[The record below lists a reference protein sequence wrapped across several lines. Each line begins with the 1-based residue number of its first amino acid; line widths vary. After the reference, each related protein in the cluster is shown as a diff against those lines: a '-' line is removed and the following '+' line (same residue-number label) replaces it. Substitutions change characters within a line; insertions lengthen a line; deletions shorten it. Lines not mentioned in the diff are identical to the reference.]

1 VRARTLRVP
10 DKKNQK
16 MSDLI
21 FSLWWVVPVVAVLV
35 MYKFVLRVFFGM
47 LIVPDD
53 RIGLV
58 VKKYALSGAKRLP
71 DGRIIAINGE
81 AGMQAKA
88 LAPGLYWGMWPWQ
101 YAITMEAFTIIEQGK
116 LGLVKAKDGAP
127 MDMGRVLGKPVD
139 CDKFQDAI
147 AFLDNKGQKG
157 PQAAFLTPGS
167 YRINTFLF
175 EIVMVPITQIH
186 ENKVGIVTTLD
197 GEPLDKG
204 EIAGISV
211 AGHKNYQ
218 DPMAFINA
226 GGMKGLQ
233 EDVIL
238 AGTYY
243 LNPWF
248 VIVEQVDMIYIPI
261 GYVGVVNSFVGPEGK
276 DTTGDAFKHGN
287 IVKHNE
293 KGVWEQPLDPG
304 KHPVNIYTHAVEVVP
319 TTNIVLN
326 WADSRTEAHELDKN
340 LCTITVRSSDGF
352 TFNLDVSQIIHI
364 PRNEAPKVIAR
375 FGNMKN
381 LVSQVLEPTIANY
394 FRNSAQKS
402 DVIEFLA
409 NRIQRQDDAKE
420 HISRVLDN
428 YNVVGVDTLIGDI
441 TPPAA
446 LMKTLTDRKL
456 AEQEKITYEIQR
468 NAQIERKEFE
478 SAKAGADMQPEVVKS
493 TRQVEINTQMAA
505 SKVAASKGE
514 AEAKT
519 INAKADAEVRIT
531 IAKADAE
538 AKTVNAKADAN
549 ATEVNGSAEASKIKA
564 IGLSEAEVT
573 KQKTEAMGTE
583 QYAIVR
589 VAEALASHGIKLV
602 PDILVS
608 GKDGGGNGMI
618 DALIGSEMLKKLQT
632 ANEAVVAKP
641 VDDKPV
647 NE

>member
-1 VRARTLRVP
+1 MNNFLLQV
-10 DKKNQK
+10 
-16 MSDLI
+16 
-21 FSLWWVVPVVAVLV
+21 LWWAVPIIILLL

-47 LIVPDD
+47 VIVPDD

-58 VKKYALSGAKRLP
+58 VKKYVLSGNKRLP
-71 DGRIIAINGE
+71 DGRIIATNGE

-101 YAITMEAFTIIEQGK
+101 YSVTMAPFTIIEQNK
-116 LGLVKAKDGAP
+116 LGLVKAKDGAS
-127 MDMGRVLGKPVD
+127 MDTGRVLGKPVE

-147 AFLDNKGQKG
+147 AFLENNGQKG
-157 PQAAFLTPGS
+157 PQAAFLTPGN
-167 YRINTFLF
+167 YRINNFLF
-175 EIVMVPITQIH
+175 EVEMVPITQVQ
-186 ENKVGIVTTLD
+186 ENKVGIITTLD

-204 EIAGISV
+204 EIAGSSV
-211 AGHKNYQ
+211 EGHKNFQ
-218 DPMAFINA
+218 DPIAFINA
-226 GGMKGLQ
+226 GGRKGLQ

-248 VIVEQVDMIYIPI
+248 VLVEQVDMIYIPI

-276 DTTGDAFKHGN
+276 DTSGDSFKHGN
-287 IVKHNE
+287 IVKKSQ
-293 KGVWEQPLDPG
+293 KGVWEEPLDPG

-326 WADSRTEAHELDKN
+326 WANSRTEAHELDKN
-340 LCTITVRSSDGF
+340 LSTITVRSSDGF

-409 NRIQRQDDAKE
+409 NRVQRQTDAKD
-420 HISRVLDN
+420 HISRVLSD

-441 TPPAA
+441 VPPEA

-468 NAQIERKEFE
+468 NAQVERKEFE

-493 TRQVEINTQMAA
+493 TRQVEINTQLAA
-505 SKVAASKGE
+505 SKVASAKGE
-514 AEAKT
+514 AESKTINAEADAKVKT
-519 INAKADAEVRIT
+519 INAKADAEV
-531 IAKADAE
+531 
-538 AKTVNAKADAN
+538 KTVNATADAN
-549 ATEVNGSAEASKIKA
+549 ATQVNGTAEAGKIKA
-564 IGLSEAEVT
+564 IGLAEAEVT
-573 KQKTEAMGTE
+573 KQKTQAMGSE

-589 VAEALASHGIKLV
+589 VAETLASNHIKLV

-608 GKDGGGNGMI
+608 GKTGEGNGMI
-618 DALIGSEMLKKLQT
+618 DALIGSEMLKKLQ
-632 ANEAVVAKP
+632 AESEKQKEQP
-641 VDDKPV
+641 KKKDSGEEKKG
-647 NE
+647 E

>member
-1 VRARTLRVP
+1 MNNLFL
-10 DKKNQK
+10 QL
-16 MSDLI
+16 M
-21 FSLWWVVPVVAVLV
+21 WWVVPVIIFLVA
-35 MYKFVLRVFFGM
+35 YKFVLRVFFGM
-47 LIVPDD
+47 VIVPDD

-58 VKKYALSGAKRLP
+58 VKKYVLSGNKRLP
-71 DGRIIAINGE
+71 DGRIIAIDGE

-88 LAPGLYWGMWPWQ
+88 LAPGLYWRMWPWQ
-101 YAITMEAFTIIEQGK
+101 YAIDMAPFTVIEQNK

-127 MDMGRVLGKPVD
+127 LDIGRVLGKPVN

-147 AFLDNKGQKG
+147 AFLQNNGQKG
-157 PQAAFLTPGS
+157 PQAAFLTPGN

-175 EIVMVPITQIH
+175 EIEMVPITQIQ
-186 ENKVGIVTTLD
+186 ENKVGIITTLD

-204 EIAGISV
+204 EIAGSSV
-211 AGHKNYQ
+211 DGHKNFQ
-218 DPMAFINA
+218 DPITFINA
-226 GGMKGLQ
+226 GGRKGLQ

-276 DTTGDAFKHGN
+276 DTSGDSFKHGN
-287 IVKHNE
+287 IVKKTQ
-293 KGVWEQPLDPG
+293 KGVWDEPLDPG
-304 KHPVNIYTHAVEVVP
+304 KHPVNIYTHAVEIVP

-326 WADSRTEAHELDKN
+326 WANSRTEAHELDKN

-409 NRIQRQDDAKE
+409 NRIQRQNDAKE
-420 HISRVLDN
+420 HISAVLSD

-441 TPPAA
+441 VPPEA

-456 AEQEKITYEIQR
+456 AEQERITYEIQR
-468 NAQIERKEFE
+468 NAQVERKEFE

-493 TRQVEINTQMAA
+493 TRTVEINTQVAA
-505 SKVAASKGE
+505 SKVAVAKGE
-514 AEAKT
+514 AESKTINAEADAKVKT
-519 INAKADAEVRIT
+519 INAKADAEV
-531 IAKADAE
+531 
-538 AKTVNAKADAN
+538 KTVNATADAN
-549 ATEVNGSAEASKIKA
+549 ATGLNGAAEAGKIKA
-564 IGLSEAEVT
+564 IGLAEAEVT
-573 KQKTEAMGTE
+573 KQKTQAMGSE

-589 VAEALASHGIKLV
+589 VAETLANNHIKLV

-608 GKDGGGNGMI
+608 GKGGEGNGMI
-618 DALIGSEMLKKLQT
+618 DALIGTELLKKLQS
-632 ANEAVVAKP
+632 EASREKENP
-641 VDDKPV
+641 KKKEEGSDKRT
-647 NE
+647 E

>member
-1 VRARTLRVP
+1 M
-10 DKKNQK
+10 NN
-16 MSDLI
+16 LI
-21 FSLWWVVPVVAVLV
+21 TQILWWGVPIIVLLL

-47 LIVPDD
+47 VIVPDD

-58 VKKYALSGAKRLP
+58 VKKYVLSGNKRLP
-71 DGRIIAINGE
+71 DGRIIATNGE

-101 YAITMEAFTIIEQGK
+101 YSITMAPFTIIEQNK

-127 MDMGRVLGKPVD
+127 MDIGRVLGKPVE

-147 AFLDNKGQKG
+147 GFLENNGQKG

-167 YRINTFLF
+167 YRINNFLF
-175 EIVMVPITQIH
+175 EIEMVPITQIQ
-186 ENKVGIVTTLD
+186 ENKVGIITTLD

-204 EIAGISV
+204 EIAGSSV
-211 AGHKNYQ
+211 TGHKNFQ
-218 DPMAFINA
+218 DPITFINA
-226 GGMKGLQ
+226 GGRKGLQ

-276 DTTGDAFKHGN
+276 DTSGDSFKHGN
-287 IVKHNE
+287 IVGRDK
-293 KGVWEQPLDPG
+293 KGVWDQPLDPG
-304 KHPVNIYTHAVEVVP
+304 KHPVNIYTHAVEIVP

-326 WADSRTEAHELDKN
+326 WANSRTEAHELDKN

-409 NRIQRQDDAKE
+409 NRIQRQNDAKD
-420 HISRVLDN
+420 HISKVLAD

-441 TPPAA
+441 VPPEA

-468 NAQIERKEFE
+468 NAEVERKEFE
-478 SAKAGADMQPEVVKS
+478 SARAGADMQPEVVKS
-493 TRQVEINTQMAA
+493 TRTVEINTQVAA
-505 SKVAASKGE
+505 SKVAVAKGE
-514 AEAKT
+514 AESKTINAEADAKVKT
-519 INAKADAEVRIT
+519 INAKADAEV
-531 IAKADAE
+531 
-538 AKTVNAKADAN
+538 KTVNATADAN
-549 ATEVNGSAEASKIKA
+549 ATQLNGTAEAGKIKA
-564 IGLSEAEVT
+564 IGLAEAEVT
-573 KQKTEAMGTE
+573 KQKTQAMGSE

-589 VAEALASHGIKLV
+589 VAETLANNHIKLI

-608 GKDGGGNGMI
+608 GKSGEGNGMI
-618 DALIGSEMLKKLQT
+618 DALIGTELLKKLQS
-632 ANEAVVAKP
+632 EAAKEKDQP
-641 VDDKPV
+641 RKKDEGSEKRT
-647 NE
+647 E

>member
-1 VRARTLRVP
+1 M
-10 DKKNQK
+10 NN
-16 MSDLI
+16 LI
-21 FSLWWVVPVVAVLV
+21 VMLWWAVPVILILL
-35 MYKFVLRVFFGM
+35 MYKSVLRVFFGM
-47 LIVPDD
+47 VIVPDN

-58 VKKYALSGAKRLP
+58 VKKFTLSGKSRLP

-88 LAPGLYWGMWPWQ
+88 LAPGLYWSMWPWQ
-101 YAITMEAFTIIEQGK
+101 YSIAMEPFTIIEQNK
-116 LGLVKAKDGAP
+116 LGLVKAKDGATL
-127 MDMGRVLGKPVD
+127 DTGRVLGKPVD

-147 AFLDNKGQKG
+147 AFLDNNGQKG

-175 EIVMVPITQIH
+175 EIEMVPITQIH

-204 EIAGISV
+204 EIAGESV
-211 AGHKNYQ
+211 SGHKNYQ
-218 DPMAFINA
+218 DPIAFINA
-226 GGMKGLQ
+226 GGRKGLQ

-248 VIVEQVDMIYIPI
+248 VIVEQVDMTYIPI

-276 DTTGDAFKHGN
+276 DTSGDAFKHGN
-287 IVKHNE
+287 IVHRGQ
-293 KGVWEQPLDPG
+293 KGVWEDPLYPG
-304 KHPVNIYTHAVEVVP
+304 KHPINIYTHAVEVVP

-352 TFNLDVSQIIHI
+352 TFNLDVSQIIHV

-375 FGNMKN
+375 FGKMKN

-402 DVIEFLA
+402 DVIGFLA
-409 NRIQRQDDAKE
+409 NRIQRQSDARD
-420 HISRVLDN
+420 HIGAVLTT
-428 YNVVGVDTLIGDI
+428 YNVIGVDTLIGDI
-441 TPPAA
+441 VPPAA

-456 AEQEKITYEIQR
+456 AEEEKVTYEIQR
-468 NAQIERKEFE
+468 HAQIERKEFE
-478 SAKAGADMQPEVVKS
+478 SARAGADMQPEVVKS

-505 SKVAASKGE
+505 SKVAASRGE

-549 ATEVNGSAEASKIKA
+549 ATEVNGIAESTKIKA
-564 IGLSEAEVT
+564 IGLAEAEVT
-573 KQKTEAMGTE
+573 KQKTDAMGTE

-589 VAEALASHGIKLV
+589 VAEALAVNGIKLV
-602 PDILVS
+602 PEILVS
-608 GKDGGGNGMI
+608 GKENGGGNGII
-618 DALIGSEMLKKLQT
+618 DALIGSEMLKKLQK
-632 ANEAVVAKP
+632 ANEE
-641 VDDKPV
+641 DKA
-647 NE
+647 E

>member
-1 VRARTLRVP
+1 MNNLFL
-10 DKKNQK
+10 QL
-16 MSDLI
+16 M
-21 FSLWWVVPVVAVLV
+21 WWVVPVIIFLVA
-35 MYKFVLRVFFGM
+35 YKFVLRVFFGM
-47 LIVPDD
+47 VIVPDD

-58 VKKYALSGAKRLP
+58 VKKYVLSGNKRLP
-71 DGRIIAINGE
+71 DGRIIAIDGE

-88 LAPGLYWGMWPWQ
+88 LAPGLYWRMWPWQ
-101 YAITMEAFTIIEQGK
+101 YAIDMAPFTVIEQNK

-127 MDMGRVLGKPVD
+127 LDIGRVLGKPVD

-147 AFLDNKGQKG
+147 AFLQNNGQKG
-157 PQAAFLTPGS
+157 PQAAFLTPGN

-175 EIVMVPITQIH
+175 EIEMVPITQIQ
-186 ENKVGIVTTLD
+186 ENKVGIITTLD

-204 EIAGISV
+204 EIAGSSV
-211 AGHKNYQ
+211 AGHKNFQ
-218 DPMAFINA
+218 DPITFINA
-226 GGMKGLQ
+226 GGRKGLQ

-276 DTTGDAFKHGN
+276 DTSGESFKHGN
-287 IVKHNE
+287 IVKKNM
-293 KGVWEQPLDPG
+293 KGVWDEPLDPG
-304 KHPVNIYTHAVEVVP
+304 KHPVNIYTHAVEIVP

-326 WADSRTEAHELDKN
+326 WANSRTEAHELDKN

-409 NRIQRQDDAKE
+409 NRIQRQNDAKE
-420 HISRVLDN
+420 HISAVLSD

-441 TPPAA
+441 VPPEA

-456 AEQEKITYEIQR
+456 AEQERITYEIQR

-493 TRQVEINTQMAA
+493 TRTVEINTQVAA
-505 SKVAASKGE
+505 SKVAVAKGE
-514 AEAKT
+514 AESKTINAEADAKVKT
-519 INAKADAEVRIT
+519 INAKADAEV
-531 IAKADAE
+531 
-538 AKTVNAKADAN
+538 KTVNATADAN
-549 ATEVNGSAEASKIKA
+549 ATGLNGAAEAGKIKA
-564 IGLSEAEVT
+564 IGLAEAEVT
-573 KQKTEAMGTE
+573 KQKTQAMGSE

-589 VAEALASHGIKLV
+589 VAETLANNHIKLV

-608 GKDGGGNGMI
+608 GKNGEGNGMI
-618 DALIGSEMLKKLQT
+618 DALIGTELLKKLQS
-632 ANEAVVAKP
+632 EAAKEKENP
-641 VDDKPV
+641 KKKEEGSDKRT
-647 NE
+647 E

>member
-1 VRARTLRVP
+1 MNNLLLQV
-10 DKKNQK
+10 
-16 MSDLI
+16 
-21 FSLWWVVPVVAVLV
+21 LWWAVPIIILLL

-47 LIVPDD
+47 VIVPDD

-58 VKKYALSGAKRLP
+58 VKKYVLSGNKRLP
-71 DGRIIAINGE
+71 DGRIIATNGE

-101 YAITMEAFTIIEQGK
+101 YSVTMAPFTIIEQNK
-116 LGLVKAKDGAP
+116 LGLVKAKDGAS
-127 MDMGRVLGKPVD
+127 MDTGRVLGKPVE

-147 AFLDNKGQKG
+147 AFLENNGQKG

-167 YRINTFLF
+167 YRINNFLF
-175 EIVMVPITQIH
+175 EVEMVPITQVQ
-186 ENKVGIVTTLD
+186 ENKVGIITTLD

-204 EIAGISV
+204 EIAGSSV
-211 AGHKNYQ
+211 EGHKNFQ
-218 DPMAFINA
+218 DPIAFINA
-226 GGMKGLQ
+226 GGRKGLQ

-248 VIVEQVDMIYIPI
+248 VLVEQVDMIYIPI

-276 DTTGDAFKHGN
+276 DTSGDSFKHGN
-287 IVKHNE
+287 IVKKSQ
-293 KGVWEQPLDPG
+293 KGVWEEPLDPG

-326 WADSRTEAHELDKN
+326 WANSRTEAHELDKN

-409 NRIQRQDDAKE
+409 NRVQRQTDAKD
-420 HISRVLDN
+420 HISRVLSD

-441 TPPAA
+441 VPPEA

-456 AEQEKITYEIQR
+456 PEQEKITYEIQR
-468 NAQIERKEFE
+468 NAQVERKEFE

-493 TRQVEINTQMAA
+493 TRQVEINTQLAA
-505 SKVAASKGE
+505 SKVASAKGE
-514 AEAKT
+514 AESKTINAEADAKVKT
-519 INAKADAEVRIT
+519 INAKADAEV
-531 IAKADAE
+531 
-538 AKTVNAKADAN
+538 KTVNATADAN
-549 ATEVNGSAEASKIKA
+549 ATQVNGNAEAGKIKA
-564 IGLSEAEVT
+564 IGLAEAEVT
-573 KQKTEAMGTE
+573 KQKTQAMGSE

-589 VAEALASHGIKLV
+589 VAETLASNHIKLV

-608 GKDGGGNGMI
+608 GKTGEGNGMI
-618 DALIGSEMLKKLQT
+618 DALIGSEMLKKLQ
-632 ANEAVVAKP
+632 AESEKQKEQGKMKDSGEEKKA
-641 VDDKPV
+641 
-647 NE
+647 E

>member
-1 VRARTLRVP
+1 MNNFLLQV
-10 DKKNQK
+10 
-16 MSDLI
+16 
-21 FSLWWVVPVVAVLV
+21 LWWAVPIIILLL

-47 LIVPDD
+47 VIVPDD

-58 VKKYALSGAKRLP
+58 VKKYVLSGNKRLP
-71 DGRIIAINGE
+71 DGRIIATNGE

-101 YAITMEAFTIIEQGK
+101 YSVTMAPFTIIEQNK
-116 LGLVKAKDGAP
+116 LGLVKAKDGAS
-127 MDMGRVLGKPVD
+127 MDTGRVLGKPVE
-139 CDKFQDAI
+139 CDKFQDAT
-147 AFLDNKGQKG
+147 AFLENNGQKG

-167 YRINTFLF
+167 YRINNFLF
-175 EIVMVPITQIH
+175 EVEMVPITQVQ
-186 ENKVGIVTTLD
+186 ENKVGIITTLD

-204 EIAGISV
+204 EIAGSSV
-211 AGHKNYQ
+211 EGHKNFQ
-218 DPMAFINA
+218 DPIAFINA
-226 GGMKGLQ
+226 GGRKGLQ

-248 VIVEQVDMIYIPI
+248 VLVEQVDMIYIPI

-276 DTTGDAFKHGN
+276 DTSGDSFKHGN
-287 IVKHNE
+287 IVKKSQ
-293 KGVWEQPLDPG
+293 KGVWEEPLDPG

-326 WADSRTEAHELDKN
+326 WANSRTEAHELDKN
-340 LCTITVRSSDGF
+340 LSTITVRASDGF

-409 NRIQRQDDAKE
+409 NRVQRQTDAKD
-420 HISRVLDN
+420 HISKVLSD

-441 TPPAA
+441 VPPEA

-468 NAQIERKEFE
+468 NAQVERKEFE

-493 TRQVEINTQMAA
+493 TRQVEINTQLAA
-505 SKVAASKGE
+505 SKVASAKGE
-514 AEAKT
+514 AESKTINAEADAKVKT
-519 INAKADAEVRIT
+519 INAKADAEV
-531 IAKADAE
+531 
-538 AKTVNAKADAN
+538 KTVNATADAN
-549 ATEVNGSAEASKIKA
+549 ATQVNGNAEAGKIKA
-564 IGLSEAEVT
+564 IGLAEAEVT
-573 KQKTEAMGTE
+573 KQKTQAMGSE

-589 VAEALASHGIKLV
+589 VAETLASNHIKLV

-608 GKDGGGNGMI
+608 GKTGEGNGMI
-618 DALIGSEMLKKLQT
+618 DALIGSEMLKKLQ
-632 ANEAVVAKP
+632 AESEKQKEQGKMK
-641 VDDKPV
+641 DSGEEKKG
-647 NE
+647 

>member
-1 VRARTLRVP
+1 MNNFLLQV
-10 DKKNQK
+10 
-16 MSDLI
+16 
-21 FSLWWVVPVVAVLV
+21 LWWAVPIIILLL

-47 LIVPDD
+47 VIVPDD

-58 VKKYALSGAKRLP
+58 VKKYVLSGNKRLP
-71 DGRIIAINGE
+71 DGRIIATNGE

-101 YAITMEAFTIIEQGK
+101 YSVTMAPFTIIEQNK
-116 LGLVKAKDGAP
+116 LGLVKAKDGAS
-127 MDMGRVLGKPVD
+127 MDTGRVLGKPVE
-139 CDKFQDAI
+139 CDKFQDAT
-147 AFLDNKGQKG
+147 AFLENNGQKG

-167 YRINTFLF
+167 YRINNFLF
-175 EIVMVPITQIH
+175 EVEMVPITQVQ
-186 ENKVGIVTTLD
+186 ENKVGIITTLD

-204 EIAGISV
+204 EIAGSSV
-211 AGHKNYQ
+211 EGHKNFQ
-218 DPMAFINA
+218 DPIAFINA
-226 GGMKGLQ
+226 GGRKGLQ

-248 VIVEQVDMIYIPI
+248 VLVEQVDMIYIPI

-276 DTTGDAFKHGN
+276 DTSGDSFKHGN
-287 IVKHNE
+287 IVKKSQ
-293 KGVWEQPLDPG
+293 KGVWEEPLDPG

-326 WADSRTEAHELDKN
+326 WANSRTEAHELDKN
-340 LCTITVRSSDGF
+340 LSTITVRSSDGF

-409 NRIQRQDDAKE
+409 NRVQRQTDAKD
-420 HISRVLDN
+420 HISKVLSD

-441 TPPAA
+441 VPPEA

-468 NAQIERKEFE
+468 NAQVERKEFE

-493 TRQVEINTQMAA
+493 TRQVEINTQLAA
-505 SKVAASKGE
+505 SKVASAKGE
-514 AEAKT
+514 AESKTINAEADAKVKT
-519 INAKADAEVRIT
+519 INAKADAEV
-531 IAKADAE
+531 
-538 AKTVNAKADAN
+538 KTVNATADAN
-549 ATEVNGSAEASKIKA
+549 ATQVNGNAEAGKIKA
-564 IGLSEAEVT
+564 IGLAEAEVT
-573 KQKTEAMGTE
+573 KQKTQAMGSE

-589 VAEALASHGIKLV
+589 VAETLASNHIKLV

-608 GKDGGGNGMI
+608 GKTGEGNGMI
-618 DALIGSEMLKKLQT
+618 DALIGSEMLKKLQ
-632 ANEAVVAKP
+632 AESEKQKEQGKMK
-641 VDDKPV
+641 DSGEEKKG
-647 NE
+647 E

>member
-1 VRARTLRVP
+1 MNNNLIVMLWWAVP
-10 DKKNQK
+10 VI
-16 MSDLI
+16 LI
-21 FSLWWVVPVVAVLV
+21 FV

-47 LIVPDD
+47 VIVPDN

-58 VKKYALSGAKRLP
+58 VKKFTLSGKSRLP
-71 DGRIIAINGE
+71 DGRIIATNGE

-88 LAPGLYWGMWPWQ
+88 LAPGLYWGLWPWQ
-101 YAITMEAFTIIEQGK
+101 YGITMEPFTVIEQNK
-116 LGLVKAKDGAP
+116 LGLVKAKDGASL
-127 MDMGRVLGKPVD
+127 DTGRVLGKPVN

-147 AFLDNKGQKG
+147 AFLDNNGQKG

-175 EIVMVPITQIH
+175 EIEMVPITQIH

-204 EIAGISV
+204 EIAGESV
-211 AGHKNYQ
+211 SGHKNYQ
-218 DPMAFINA
+218 DPIAFINA
-226 GGMKGLQ
+226 GGRKGLQ

-248 VIVEQVDMIYIPI
+248 VIVEQVDMTYIPI

-276 DTTGDAFKHGN
+276 DTSGDAFKHGN
-287 IVKHNE
+287 IVHLGQ
-293 KGVWEQPLDPG
+293 KGVWEDPLDPG
-304 KHPVNIYTHAVEVVP
+304 KHPINIYTHAVEIVP

-352 TFNLDVSQIIHI
+352 TFNLDVSQIIHV

-375 FGNMKN
+375 FGKMKN

-402 DVIEFLA
+402 DVIGFLA
-409 NRIQRQDDAKE
+409 NRIQRQSDARD
-420 HISRVLDN
+420 HIGAVLTT
-428 YNVVGVDTLIGDI
+428 YNVIGVDTLIGDI
-441 TPPAA
+441 VPPAA

-456 AEQEKITYEIQR
+456 AEEEKVTYEIQR
-468 NAQIERKEFE
+468 HAQIERKEFE
-478 SAKAGADMQPEVVKS
+478 SARAGADMQPEVVKS

-505 SKVAASKGE
+505 SKVAASHGE

-549 ATEVNGSAEASKIKA
+549 ATEVNGIAESTKIKA
-564 IGLSEAEVT
+564 IGLAEAEVT
-573 KQKTEAMGTE
+573 KQKTDAMGTE

-589 VAEALASHGIKLV
+589 VAEALAAAGIKLV
-602 PDILVS
+602 PEILVN
-608 GKDGGGNGMI
+608 GKENGGNGII
-618 DALIGSEMLKKLQT
+618 DALIGTEMLKKLQKE
-632 ANEAVVAKP
+632 NEGGKS
-641 VDDKPV
+641 
-647 NE
+647 EQ

>member
-1 VRARTLRVP
+1 MNNFTIQL
-10 DKKNQK
+10 
-16 MSDLI
+16 
-21 FSLWWVVPVVAVLV
+21 LWWAVPVIVLLVA
-35 MYKFVLRVFFGM
+35 YKFVLRVFFGM
-47 LIVPDD
+47 VIVPDD

-58 VKKYALSGAKRLP
+58 VKKYVLSGNKRLP
-71 DGRIIAINGE
+71 DGRIIATNGE

-101 YAITMEAFTIIEQGK
+101 YAVTMQPFTIIEQNK
-116 LGLVKAKDGAP
+116 LGLVKAKDGASL
-127 MDMGRVLGKPVD
+127 DTGRVLGKPVE
-139 CDKFQDAI
+139 CDKFQDAT
-147 AFLDNKGQKG
+147 AFLDNGGQKG

-167 YRINTFLF
+167 YRINAFVF
-175 EIVMVPITQIH
+175 DIEMVPITQIQ

-197 GEPLDKG
+197 GEPLGKG
-204 EIAGISV
+204 EIAGVSV

-218 DPMAFINA
+218 DPIAFINA

-248 VIVEQVDMIYIPI
+248 VLVEQVDMIYIPI

-276 DTTGDAFKHGN
+276 DTSGDSFKHGN
-287 IVKHNE
+287 IVNKNQ
-293 KGVWEQPLDPG
+293 KGVWDEPLDPG

-326 WADSRTEAHELDKN
+326 WANSRTEAHELDKN

-375 FGNMKN
+375 FGNMRN

-402 DVIEFLA
+402 GVIEFLT
-409 NRIQRQDDAKE
+409 NRSQRQEDAKAQ
-420 HISRVLDN
+420 ISKVLDD
-428 YNVVGVDTLIGDI
+428 YNLAGVDTLIGDI
-441 TPPAA
+441 VPPEA

-468 NAQIERKEFE
+468 NAQVERKEFE

-493 TRQVEINTQMAA
+493 TRQVEINTQLAA
-505 SKVAASKGE
+505 SKVAIAKGE
-514 AEAKT
+514 AESKTINAEADSKVKT
-519 INAKADAEVRIT
+519 INAKADAEV
-531 IAKADAE
+531 
-538 AKTVNAKADAN
+538 KTVNATADAN
-549 ATEVNGSAEASKIKA
+549 ATDVNGKAEASKIKA
-564 IGLSEAEVT
+564 IGLAEAEVT
-573 KQKTEAMGTE
+573 KQKTEAMGSE

-589 VAEALASHGIKLV
+589 VAETLASNHIKLV
-602 PDILVS
+602 PEILVS
-608 GKDGGGNGMI
+608 GKNGEGNGGMI
-618 DALIGSEMLKKLQT
+618 D
-632 ANEAVVAKP
+632 
-641 VDDKPV
+641 
-647 NE
+647 

>member
-1 VRARTLRVP
+1 M
-10 DKKNQK
+10 NN
-16 MSDLI
+16 
-21 FSLWWVVPVVAVLV
+21 FSIQLLWWAVPVIVLLV
-35 MYKFVLRVFFGM
+35 GYKFVLRVFFGM
-47 LIVPDD
+47 VIVPDD

-58 VKKYALSGAKRLP
+58 VKKYVLSANKRLP
-71 DGRIIAINGE
+71 DGRIIAIDGE

-88 LAPGLYWGMWPWQ
+88 LAPGLYWRMWPWQ
-101 YAITMEAFTIIEQGK
+101 YGIDMAPFTIIEQNK

-127 MDMGRVLGKPVD
+127 LDTGRVLGKPVD
-139 CDKFQDAI
+139 CDKFQDAA
-147 AFLDNKGQKG
+147 AFLQNNGQKG

-175 EIVMVPITQIH
+175 EIEMVPITQVQ

-204 EIAGISV
+204 EIAGSSV
-211 AGHKNYQ
+211 IGHKNYQ
-218 DPMAFINA
+218 DPIAFINA
-226 GGMKGLQ
+226 GGRKGLQ

-276 DTTGDAFKHGN
+276 DTSGDSFKHGN
-287 IVKHNE
+287 IVKKSQ
-293 KGVWEQPLDPG
+293 KGVWDEPLDPG

-326 WADSRTEAHELDKN
+326 WANSRTEAHELDKN

-409 NRIQRQDDAKE
+409 NRIQRQDDAKG
-420 HISRVLDN
+420 HISKVLSD

-441 TPPAA
+441 VPPEA

-493 TRQVEINTQMAA
+493 TRQVEINTQVAA
-505 SKVAASKGE
+505 SKVAVAKGE
-514 AEAKT
+514 AESKTINAEADAKVKT
-519 INAKADAEVRIT
+519 INAKADAEV
-531 IAKADAE
+531 
-538 AKTVNAKADAN
+538 KTVNATADAN
-549 ATEVNGSAEASKIKA
+549 ATGLNGAAEAGKIKA
-564 IGLSEAEVT
+564 IGLAEAEVT
-573 KQKTEAMGTE
+573 KQKTQAMGSE

-589 VAEALASHGIKLV
+589 VAETLANNHVKLV

-608 GKDGGGNGMI
+608 GKNGEGNGMI
-618 DALIGSEMLKKLQT
+618 DALIGSEMFKKLQSENL
-632 ANEAVVAKP
+632 NEKESLKKK
-641 VDDKPV
+641 DDKSDKRT
-647 NE
+647 E

>member
-1 VRARTLRVP
+1 MNNYVE
-10 DKKNQK
+10 
-16 MSDLI
+16 I
-21 FSLWWVVPVVAVLV
+21 LWWAVPVVVVLL

-47 LIVPDD
+47 VIVPDD

-58 VKKYALSGAKRLP
+58 VKKYALTGEKRLP

-88 LAPGLYWGMWPWQ
+88 LAPGLYWAMWPWQ
-101 YAITMEAFTIIEQGK
+101 FSITMAPFTIIEQNK
-116 LGLVKAKDGAP
+116 LGLVKAKDGAS
-127 MDMGRVLGKPVD
+127 MDTGRVLGKPVE

-147 AFLDNKGQKG
+147 AFLDHKGQKG

-175 EIVMVPITQIH
+175 EIEMVPITQIH
-186 ENKVGIVTTLD
+186 ENKVGIITTLD
-197 GEPLDKG
+197 GEPLEKG
-204 EIAGISV
+204 EIAGTSV
-211 AGHKNYQ
+211 AGHKNFQ
-218 DPMAFINA
+218 DPIAFINA

-276 DTTGDAFKHGN
+276 DTTGDSFKHGN
-287 IVKHNE
+287 IVKRNE
-293 KGVWEQPLDPG
+293 KGVWDQPLDPG
-304 KHPVNIYTHAVEVVP
+304 KHPVNIYTHAVEIVP

-409 NRIQRQDDAKE
+409 NRIQRQDDAKM
-420 HISRVLDN
+420 HISKVLDD

-441 TPPAA
+441 VPPAA

-456 AEQEKITYEIQR
+456 AEQEKVTYEMQR
-468 NAQIERKEFE
+468 TAQIERKEFE

-549 ATEVNGSAEASKIKA
+549 ATEVNGTAEATKIKA
-564 IGLSEAEVT
+564 IGLAEAEVT
-573 KQKTEAMGTE
+573 KQKTMAMGTE

-589 VAEALASHGIKLV
+589 VAEALASHNIKLV

-618 DALIGSEMLKKLQT
+618 DALIGNEMLKKLQK
-632 ANEAVVAKP
+632 ANEATAVKPDAKP
-641 VDDKPV
+641 EKP
-647 NE
+647 ESKE

>member
-1 VRARTLRVP
+1 MNNYVE
-10 DKKNQK
+10 
-16 MSDLI
+16 I
-21 FSLWWVVPVVAVLV
+21 LWWAVPVVVVLL

-47 LIVPDD
+47 VIVPDD

-58 VKKYALSGAKRLP
+58 VKKYALTGEKRLP

-88 LAPGLYWGMWPWQ
+88 LAPGLYWAMWPWQ
-101 YAITMEAFTIIEQGK
+101 FSITMAPFTIIEQNK
-116 LGLVKAKDGAP
+116 LGLVKARDGAP
-127 MDMGRVLGKPVD
+127 MDTGRVLGKPVE

-147 AFLDNKGQKG
+147 SFLNNNGQKG

-167 YRINTFLF
+167 YRINSFLF
-175 EIVMVPITQIH
+175 EIEMVPITQIQ
-186 ENKVGIVTTLD
+186 ENKVGIITTLD
-197 GEPLDKG
+197 GEPLEKG
-204 EIAGISV
+204 EIAGGSV
-211 AGHKNYQ
+211 PNHRNFQ

-261 GYVGVVNSFVGPEGK
+261 GYVGVVNSFVGPEGA
-276 DTTGDAFKHGN
+276 DTSGDSFKHGN
-287 IVKHNE
+287 IVKRNQ

-304 KHPVNIYTHAVEVVP
+304 KHPVNIYTHAVEIVP

-409 NRIQRQDDAKE
+409 NRIQRQDDAKM
-420 HISRVLDN
+420 HISKVLDD

-441 TPPAA
+441 VPPAP

-456 AEQEKITYEIQR
+456 AEQEKVTYEMQR

-564 IGLSEAEVT
+564 IGLAEAEVT
-573 KQKTEAMGTE
+573 KQKTMAMGTE

-589 VAEALASHGIKLV
+589 VAEALASNNIKLV

-618 DALIGSEMLKKLQT
+618 DALIGNEMLKKLQK
-632 ANEAVVAKP
+632 ANEAAKE
-641 VDDKPV
+641 KPAA
-647 NE
+647 ETSKPEGKE

>member
-1 VRARTLRVP
+1 M
-10 DKKNQK
+10 NNF
-16 MSDLI
+16 LI
-21 FSLWWVVPVVAVLV
+21 QLLWWAVPVIVLLVA
-35 MYKFVLRVFFGM
+35 YKFVLRVFFGM
-47 LIVPDD
+47 VIVPDD

-58 VKKYALSGAKRLP
+58 IKKYVLSGNKRLP
-71 DGRIIAINGE
+71 DGRIIATNGE

-101 YAITMEAFTIIEQGK
+101 YSVIMQPFVIIEQNK
-116 LGLVKAKDGAP
+116 LGLVKAKDGASL
-127 MDMGRVLGKPVD
+127 DTGRVLGKPVE
-139 CDKFQDAI
+139 CDKFQDAT
-147 AFLDNKGQKG
+147 AFLDNGGQKG

-167 YRINTFLF
+167 YRINAFLF
-175 EIVMVPITQIH
+175 DIEMVPITQIQ

-204 EIAGISV
+204 EIAGVSV
-211 AGHKNYQ
+211 VGHKNYQ
-218 DPMAFINA
+218 DPIAFINA

-276 DTTGDAFKHGN
+276 DTSGDSFKHGN
-287 IVKHNE
+287 IVKKSQ
-293 KGVWEQPLDPG
+293 KGVWDEPLDPG

-326 WADSRTEAHELDKN
+326 WANSRTEAHELDKN

-375 FGNMKN
+375 FGNMRN

-409 NRIQRQDDAKE
+409 NRVQRQDDAKS
-420 HISRVLDN
+420 HISKVLSD

-441 TPPAA
+441 VPPEA

-468 NAQIERKEFE
+468 NAQVERKEFE

-493 TRQVEINTQMAA
+493 TRQVEINTQLAA
-505 SKVAASKGE
+505 SKVAIAKGE
-514 AEAKT
+514 AESKTINAEADSKVKT
-519 INAKADAEVRIT
+519 INAKADAEV
-531 IAKADAE
+531 
-538 AKTVNAKADAN
+538 KTVNATADAN
-549 ATEVNGSAEASKIKA
+549 ATEVNGKAEAGKIKA
-564 IGLSEAEVT
+564 VGLAEAEVT
-573 KQKTEAMGTE
+573 KQKTQAMGSE

-589 VAEALASHGIKLV
+589 VAETLAANHIKLV
-602 PDILVS
+602 PEILVS
-608 GKDGGGNGMI
+608 GKNGESGGGMI
-618 DALIGSEMLKKLQT
+618 DALIGNEMLKKLQ
-632 ANEAVVAKP
+632 AENGKAKDQP
-641 VDDKPV
+641 KKKDD
-647 NE
+647 NADNRTE

>member
-1 VRARTLRVP
+1 M
-10 DKKNQK
+10 NNN
-16 MSDLI
+16 LI
-21 FSLWWVVPVVAVLV
+21 VMLWWAVPVILILL

-47 LIVPDD
+47 VIVPDN

-58 VKKYALSGAKRLP
+58 VKKFTLSSKARLP
-71 DGRIIAINGE
+71 DGRIIAIHGE

-88 LAPGLYWGMWPWQ
+88 LAPGLYWGLWPWQ
-101 YAITMEAFTIIEQGK
+101 YGITMEAFTVIEQNK
-116 LGLVKAKDGAP
+116 LGLVKAKDGAAL
-127 MDMGRVLGKPVD
+127 DTGRVLGKPVD

-147 AFLDNKGQKG
+147 AFLDNNGQKG

-175 EIVMVPITQIH
+175 EIEMVPITQIH

-204 EIAGISV
+204 EIAGESV
-211 AGHKNYQ
+211 SGHKNYQ
-218 DPMAFINA
+218 DPIAFINA
-226 GGMKGLQ
+226 GGRKGLQ

-248 VIVEQVDMIYIPI
+248 VIVEQVDMTYIPI

-276 DTTGDAFKHGN
+276 DTSGDAFKHGN
-287 IVKHNE
+287 IVHVGQ
-293 KGVWEQPLDPG
+293 KGVWEDPLDPG
-304 KHPVNIYTHAVEVVP
+304 KHPINIYTHAVEIVP

-352 TFNLDVSQIIHI
+352 TFNLDVSQIIHV

-375 FGNMKN
+375 FGKMKN

-402 DVIEFLA
+402 DVIGFLA
-409 NRIQRQDDAKE
+409 NRIQRQSDARD
-420 HISRVLDN
+420 HIGAVLTT
-428 YNVVGVDTLIGDI
+428 YNVIGVDTLIGDI
-441 TPPAA
+441 VPPAA

-456 AEQEKITYEIQR
+456 AEEEKVTYEIQR
-468 NAQIERKEFE
+468 HAQIERKEFE
-478 SAKAGADMQPEVVKS
+478 SARAGADMQPEVVKS

-505 SKVAASKGE
+505 SKVAASHGE

-549 ATEVNGSAEASKIKA
+549 ATEVNGIAESTKIKA
-564 IGLSEAEVT
+564 IGLAEAEVT
-573 KQKTEAMGTE
+573 KQKTDAMGTE

-589 VAEALASHGIKLV
+589 VAEALAAAGIKLV
-602 PDILVS
+602 PEILVN
-608 GKDGGGNGMI
+608 GKEGGGNGII
-618 DALIGSEMLKKLQT
+618 DALIGTEMLKKLQKE
-632 ANEAVVAKP
+632 NEGGKS
-641 VDDKPV
+641 
-647 NE
+647 EQ

>member
-1 VRARTLRVP
+1 MNNFLLQV
-10 DKKNQK
+10 
-16 MSDLI
+16 
-21 FSLWWVVPVVAVLV
+21 LWWAVPIIILLL

-47 LIVPDD
+47 VIVPDD

-58 VKKYALSGAKRLP
+58 VKKYVLSGNKRLP
-71 DGRIIAINGE
+71 DGRIIATNGE

-101 YAITMEAFTIIEQGK
+101 YSVTMAPFTIIEQNK
-116 LGLVKAKDGAP
+116 LGLVKAKDGAS
-127 MDMGRVLGKPVD
+127 MDTGRVLGKPVE
-139 CDKFQDAI
+139 CDKFQDAT
-147 AFLDNKGQKG
+147 AFLENNGQKG

-167 YRINTFLF
+167 YRINNFLF
-175 EIVMVPITQIH
+175 EVEMVPITQVQ
-186 ENKVGIVTTLD
+186 ENKVGIITTLD

-204 EIAGISV
+204 EIAGSSV
-211 AGHKNYQ
+211 EGHKNFQ
-218 DPMAFINA
+218 DPIAFINA
-226 GGMKGLQ
+226 GGRKGLQ

-248 VIVEQVDMIYIPI
+248 VLVEQVDMIYIPI

-276 DTTGDAFKHGN
+276 DTSGDSFKHGN
-287 IVKHNE
+287 IVKKSQ
-293 KGVWEQPLDPG
+293 KGVWEEPLDPG

-326 WADSRTEAHELDKN
+326 WANSRTEAHELDKN
-340 LCTITVRSSDGF
+340 LSTITVRSSDGF

-409 NRIQRQDDAKE
+409 NRVQRQTDAKD
-420 HISRVLDN
+420 HISKVLSD

-441 TPPAA
+441 VPPEA

-468 NAQIERKEFE
+468 NAQVERKEFE

-493 TRQVEINTQMAA
+493 TRQVEINTQLAA
-505 SKVAASKGE
+505 SKVASAKGE
-514 AEAKT
+514 AESKTINAEADAKVKT
-519 INAKADAEVRIT
+519 INAKADAEV
-531 IAKADAE
+531 
-538 AKTVNAKADAN
+538 KTVNATADAN
-549 ATEVNGSAEASKIKA
+549 ATQVNGNAEAGKIKA
-564 IGLSEAEVT
+564 IGLAEAEVT
-573 KQKTEAMGTE
+573 KQKTQAMGSE

-589 VAEALASHGIKLV
+589 VAETLASNHIKLV

-608 GKDGGGNGMI
+608 GKTGEGNGMI
-618 DALIGSEMLKKLQT
+618 DALIGSEMLKKLQ
-632 ANEAVVAKP
+632 AESEKQKEQGKMK
-641 VDDKPV
+641 DSGEEKKG
-647 NE
+647 

>member
-1 VRARTLRVP
+1 M
-10 DKKNQK
+10 NQ
-16 MSDLI
+16 LI
-21 FSLWWVVPVVAVLV
+21 ISLWWVVPVIVILV
-35 MYKFVLRVFFGM
+35 MYKFVLRVFCGM
-47 LIVPDD
+47 VIVPDD

-58 VKKYALSGAKRLP
+58 VKKYALSGDKRLP
-71 DGRIIAINGE
+71 DGRIIAIHGE
-81 AGMQAKA
+81 AGMQARA
-88 LAPGLYWGMWPWQ
+88 LAPGLYWRMWPWQ
-101 YAITMEAFTIIEQGK
+101 YTITMEAFTIIEQGK

-127 MDMGRVLGKPVD
+127 MDTGRVLGKPVD
-139 CDKFQDAI
+139 CDKYQDAV
-147 AFLDNKGQKG
+147 AFLDNKGQRG

-175 EIVMVPITQIH
+175 EIVMVPVTQIH

-204 EIAGISV
+204 EIAGVSV

-248 VIVEQVDMIYIPI
+248 VIVEQVDMVYIPI

-276 DTTGDAFKHGN
+276 DTSGDSFKHGN
-287 IVKHNE
+287 IVKRNE
-293 KGVWEQPLDPG
+293 KGVWDQPLDPG

-409 NRIQRQDDAKE
+409 NRIQRQDDAKS
-420 HISRVLDN
+420 HISRVLDD

-441 TPPAA
+441 VPPPA
-446 LMKTLTDRKL
+446 LMKTLTDRKI
-456 AEQEKITYEIQR
+456 AEQEKVTYEIQR
-468 NAQIERKEFE
+468 SAQIERKEFE

-505 SKVAASKGE
+505 SKVAASRGE

-538 AKTVNAKADAN
+538 SKTVNAKADAN
-549 ATEVNGSAEASKIKA
+549 ATEVNGIAEAAKIKA

-573 KQKTEAMGTE
+573 KQKTQAMGTE

-618 DALIGSEMLKKLQT
+618 DALIGSEMLKKLQK
-632 ANEAVVAKP
+632 ANEDNIGKMSS
-641 VDDKPV
+641 DNTTD
-647 NE
+647 N